1 MTKEDKR
8 KVASTLLEKATTI
21 KVGLLKIRVKP
32 LTLGQIFE
40 MGEYSH
46 DIKELQLE
54 SVKKM
59 NVMQMLLAHSNDAKA
74 MCEIFIICAFRK
86 YWARKIFGRYVRHHL
101 TIMHFNELVKYISMS
116 FNANF
121 FLTSINFL
129 SQTKIMTEPITTAR
143 GQQSEEL

>member
-1 MTKEDKR
+1 MTKEDKK
-8 KVASTLLEKATTI
+8 KVAATLLEKATII
-21 KVGLLKIRVKP
+21 KVGLLRIKVKP

-54 SVKKM
+54 TVKKM
-59 NVMQMLLAHSNDAKA
+59 NVMQVLLAHTKDAKA

-86 YWARKIFGRYVRHHL
+86 HWARKVFGRYIRHHL
-101 TIMHFNELVKYISMS
+101 TIMHFNDLVKYISMS

-121 FLTSINFL
+121 FLTSISFL
-129 SQTKIMTEPITTAR
+129 SQTKIMTEPTTTVR
-143 GQQSEEL
+143 GQQSEE